1 MEKKIKELIEEIR
14 PMLQSDGG
22 DLHFVSFEKKSGIL
36 KVELM
41 GACQHCPMAE
51 VTLKKGIE
59 EKIKKEIPEVKEVV
73 NIN

>member
-22 DLHFVSFEKKSGIL
+22 DLHYISFDKKTGLL
-36 KVELM
+36 KVELL
-41 GACQHCPMAE
+41 GACVHCPMAE
-51 VTLKKGIE
+51 ITLKKGIE
-59 EKIKKEIPEVKEVV
+59 EKIRKEIPEVKEVM